1 MISNPK
7 SSILTRL
14 KASPS
19 KFAFTLIELLVVIA
33 IIAILAGMLLP
44 ALSGAKN
51 SALRTVCTNNHKQLL
66 TALIM
71 YAGDN
76 EDYLT
81 YPNWGTT
88 AGQPGWCYTY
98 QARGRYNFVL
108 EEGLLWPLVKERKLF
123 QCPIDFRN
131 TNAPLFRARIQ
142 GRYNTVTSWVMNGS
156 VCGFGRISGQW
167 PRNRDSFKLTS
178 FRPEDIVF
186 WETDEQNPFFFN
198 DASSFPDEGV
208 STRHNGGAMMGAFGG
223 HTEFMKLD
231 QYAQLVTG
239 QNGRGGRFRNKLW
252 NAPDTNNGR

>member
-7 SSILTRL
+7 LDL
-14 KASPS
+14 DKKQGVGA
-19 KFAFTLIELLVVIA
+19 KLLAFTLIELLVVIA

-51 SALRTVCTNNHKQLL
+51 SAIRTVCTNNHKQLL

-71 YAGDN
+71 YAQDN

-81 YPNWGTT
+81 FPNWGTT
-88 AGQPGWCYTY
+88 ARQPGWCYAY
-98 QARGRYNFVL
+98 NPNARGRTPFEL

-131 TNAPLFRARIQ
+131 TNAPLFRARIV

-156 VCGFGRISGQW
+156 VCGYGSENRW
-167 PRNRDSFKLTS
+167 PGGRDSFKLTQ

-186 WETDEQNPFFFN
+186 WETDERTAYNFN
-198 DASSFPDEGV
+198 DASSFPTEGV

-223 HTEFMKLD
+223 HTEFIKLK
-231 QYAQLVTG
+231 T
-239 QNGRGGRFRNKLW
+239 
-252 NAPDTNNGR
+252 

>member
-7 SSILTRL
+7 KDLDKKQGVGARIL
-14 KASPS
+14 
-19 KFAFTLIELLVVIA
+19 AFTLIELLVVIA

-51 SALRTVCTNNHKQLL
+51 SAIRTVCTNNHKQLL

-71 YAGDN
+71 YAQDN
-76 EDYLT
+76 QDYLT
-81 YPNWGTT
+81 FPNWGTR
-88 AGQPGWCYTY
+88 ANQPGWCYAY
-98 QARGRYNFVL
+98 NPNARGRSSFIL
-108 EEGLLWPLVKERKLF
+108 EDGLLWPLVKERKLF

-131 TNAPLFRARIQ
+131 TNAPLFRARIV

-156 VCGFGRISGQW
+156 VCGFGRLSGNW
-167 PRNRDSFKLTS
+167 PRSRDSFKLTQ

-198 DASSFPDEGV
+198 DASSFPNEGV

-223 HTEFMKLD
+223 HTEFMKLA
-231 QYAQLVTG
+231 QYAQLVAAPA
-239 QNGRGGRFRNKLW
+239 RARNKLW